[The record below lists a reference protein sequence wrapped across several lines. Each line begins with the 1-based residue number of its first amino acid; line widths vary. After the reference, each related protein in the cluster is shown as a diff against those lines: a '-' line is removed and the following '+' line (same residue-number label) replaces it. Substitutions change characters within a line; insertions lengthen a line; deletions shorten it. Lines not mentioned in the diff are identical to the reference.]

1 MKLGNIGD
9 KVEVKPGYA
18 RNYLLKTGK
27 ALRYS
32 QENLN
37 YVSKKKDELNQ
48 KNNEQKKEFKE
59 TASKINNKTLKFN
72 KEAKDNGDLFGSI
85 KPKEISTA
93 FIDQL
98 KIEINPAEINLTQSI
113 DKIEAVLGDEI
124 ILTSE

>member
-1 MKLGNIGD
+1 MSL
-9 KVEVKPGYA
+9 
-18 RNYLLKTGK
+18 T
-27 ALRYS
+27 
-32 QENLN
+32 
-37 YVSKKKDELNQ
+37 KKITNK
-48 KNNEQKKEFKE
+48 KKEFKE

-113 DKIEAVLGDEI
+113 DKIGKYKVEI
-124 ILTSE
+124 NLHAEVNATINILVDKTD